1 MRTFHLI
8 FVGLFFSFCFANAQ
22 NKAAEQDKEI
32 LNPNFDQKLADS
44 LGADD
49 YGMKSYILVI
59 LKTGPKDK
67 ELTDPV
73 QRAELFKGHFANIN
87 ALADSGKLV
96 IAGPF
101 STANTRKYRGIFLL
115 NCKTEE
121 EAKELLKG
129 DPTLSEGI
137 FEAEILP
144 WYGSA
149 AIGTHLKIHKKIA
162 KQNP

>member
-1 MRTFHLI
+1 MRYIHIITL
-8 FVGLFFSFCFANAQ
+8 GLLFSFTYASGQSKDAQ
-22 NKAAEQDKEI
+22 ERTQSS
-32 LNPNFDQKLADS
+32 NPNFDQKLADS
-44 LGADD
+44 LGADK
-49 YGMKSYILVI
+49 YGMKPYILVI

-67 ELTDPV
+67 EIADPTK
-73 QRAELFKGHFANIN
+73 RAELFKGHFANIN

-101 STANTRKYRGIFLL
+101 STANSLKYRGIFLL

-129 DPTLSEGI
+129 DPTFSAGI

-149 AIGTHLKIHKKIA
+149 AIGTYLKTHKKIA
-162 KQNP
+162 KENP